1 MNETQPSEPMHN
13 IETKDTIAARTT
25 VSEPTNIEY
34 EGTHIG
40 GEEGSR

>member
-1 MNETQPSEPMHN
+1 MNKTQPCEHMHN
-13 IETKDTIAARTT
+13 TETKDTIAARTP

-34 EGTHIG
+34 ESTHIG